1 MFLHFFKS
9 YYSLNFGHRLYLF
22 MRHFI
27 MLILLNGYLTRNYSL
42 KVKIMNF
49 LVLRLIFMIFVLY
62 ESKVNN

>member
-1 MFLHFFKS
+1 
-9 YYSLNFGHRLYLF
+9 